1 MDLAEYTR
9 FLGALL
15 LVLAMIGACAWLARR
30 FGLMQNGLPGAS
42 ASRLA
47 VVEKL
52 TLDPKHKLLLIRRD
66 GKEHLIVVGETTT
79 LIEAG
84 LDAPVPAETGTEA
97 EAANVASF
105 PGATPSAASAAS
117 GAVQPKMTAPEFLL
131 KGIAYLKERRS

>member
-15 LVLAMIGACAWLARR
+15 LVLAMIGGCAWLARR
-30 FGLMQNGLPGAS
+30 FGLMQHGLTNGP

-47 VVEKL
+47 IVEKL

-84 LDAPVPAETGTEA
+84 LDAPAPAETGAEA
-97 EAANVASF
+97 ETVNVASF
-105 PGATPSAASAAS
+105 PGFAASTPAA
-117 GAVQPKMTAPEFLL
+117 QPAHAKMTAPDFLL
-131 KGIAYLKERRS
+131 KGIAYLKERRT